1 LSDVEGKIDMV
12 ARRQVTNKL
21 QVQYG
26 KASKADKARILDRVV
41 ATTGMGRST
50 ARRMLT
56 GPRLPD
62 PAEQVDGR
70 TLRPR
75 GFSDDARA
83 LLEHVWALMGMPCGK
98 YLVVMLG
105 AWLPLLAAA
114 GDLDKPFATEQ
125 AVAELEAMSAA
136 TVDRYLKPARDRM
149 RIKGIST
156 TKPSPLL
163 RNSIAIRT
171 CSAEAPKAPGV
182 IEADTVAHCGPTLIG
197 EFARTLTMTDLVTGW
212 TENTSIRNNAA
223 RWILSGI
230 EELQGR
236 FPFAMA
242 IFDSDCGSEFINHD
256 VADWLQ
262 ARDIAQTRSRPYQK
276 NDQAHVESKNNHVVR
291 KHAFHWRYDT
301 GRELALLN
309 ELWPLVSLRLN
320 FFTPTKKPVGY
331 DTTADGRR
339 KRIYDKPA
347 TPWQRLQASN
357 VLDKQQLSEVAA
369 RIEGINP
376 ADLTRQITTVQMQLL
391 DLAKT
396 KTEALATA
404 RHVDLQA
411 LQPSINRLTKTK

>member
-1 LSDVEGKIDMV
+1 LPDVEGKIDMA

-21 QVQYG
+21 RTQYRR
-26 KASKADKARILDRVV
+26 ASKADKSTILDRVV

-50 ARRMLT
+50 ARRALS

-62 PAEQVDGR
+62 PAEGVDGR
-70 TLRPR
+70 ALRPR
-75 GFSDDARA
+75 GFSDDTRA

-98 YLVVMLG
+98 YLVVMLDL
-105 AWLPLLAAA
+105 WLPLLAAA

-125 AVAELEAMSAA
+125 ALTELKAMSAA

-171 CSAEAPKAPGV
+171 CADEAPKRPGV

-197 EFARTLTMTDLVTGW
+197 EFARTLTMTDLVIGW
-212 TENTSIRNNAA
+212 TENCSIRNNAA
-223 RWILSGI
+223 KWIVEGV
-230 EELQGR
+230 EELQQR
-236 FPFAMA
+236 FPFAMTT
-242 IFDSDCGSEFINHD
+242 FDSDCGGEFINHE
-256 VADWLQ
+256 VVNWLQ
-262 ARDIAQTRSRPYQK
+262 AKDIEQTRSRPYQK

-291 KHAFHWRYDT
+291 KHAFYWRYDT
-301 GRELALLN
+301 SEELELLN
-309 ELWPLVSLRLN
+309 RLWRLVSLRLN

-331 DTTADGRR
+331 TTTADGRK
-339 KRIYDKPA
+339 KRIYDKPK
-347 TPWQRLQASN
+347 TPWQRLQESG
-357 VLDKQQLSEVAA
+357 VLDAQQLSEEAA

-376 ADLTRQITTVQMQLL
+376 ADLTRQINAIQMQLL

-396 KTEALATA
+396 KTEALAAA
-404 RHVDLQA
+404 RHIDLEA
-411 LQPSINRLTKTK
+411 LQPSINRLTETK